1 MGKKIEIADKSL
13 TCHSNKKFHL
23 SVQPSAA
30 SPNKKRKNDDH
41 SIFPAVAFAAKG
53 RCFLLQPRQIDNH
66 DGIINKKEIA
76 VETCRKLESAKK
88 ESTVL
93 PSKFAWQSEISY
105 SESEAKGIST
115 TSKEDLPTEDFA
127 ASHTRDIRDSI
138 CYRGRCEDSKTPE
151 NAASLRDQQNDLN
164 ETANDTAKSH
174 IPNVGL
180 WDRDAND
187 LLQSELRDEL
197 DYRLMLHRLEVRDSL
212 T

>member
-1 MGKKIEIADKSL
+1 M
-13 TCHSNKKFHL
+13 
-23 SVQPSAA
+23 QPSAA

-66 DGIINKKEIA
+66 DGIISKRENA
-76 VETCRKLESAKK
+76 AETCRKLESAKK
-88 ESTVL
+88 ESTIVL
-93 PSKFAWQSEISY
+93 PSKFVWQSEVSC

-127 ASHTRDIRDSI
+127 ASRTRDIRDSI
-138 CYRGRCEDSKTPE
+138 CYRGRCEESKIPE
-151 NAASLRDQQNDLN
+151 RAASLREQQNDLN

-180 WDRDAND
+180 WDRDTND

-197 DYRLMLHRLEVRDSL
+197 DYRLMLHRLEVCDSMI
-212 T
+212 